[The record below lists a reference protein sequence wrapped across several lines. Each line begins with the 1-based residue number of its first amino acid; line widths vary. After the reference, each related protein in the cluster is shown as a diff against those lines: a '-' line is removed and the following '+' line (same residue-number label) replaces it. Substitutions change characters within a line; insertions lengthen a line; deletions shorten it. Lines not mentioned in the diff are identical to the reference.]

1 MLHRPEIADN
11 ILSLLRQ
18 FGWEAGL
25 KRLREEIA
33 ATVDRER
40 RDDLRF
46 FAGWMAAE
54 RGNYDE
60 SLELFQEAE
69 ANPAAL
75 D

>member
-1 MLHRPEIADN
+1 MLHRPEIAQK

-18 FGWEAGL
+18 FGWDAGL

-33 ATVDRER
+33 LIEDRQW

-54 RGNYDE
+54 R
-60 SLELFQEAE
+60 ELRRGPGAV
-69 ANPAAL
+69 PGGRG
-75 D
+75 